1 MTENL
6 KKGILVKIEDTLETL
21 QLRLMLNRETIVNE
35 QTDSPSLKEALDLYR
50 KVTQQNQQAS
60 LVIKECEETIE
71 KLLLLKK
78 YNSDLSIDS
87 FIVLYNNYEG
97 LSKNQ
102 FQQKLTE
109 KLGKRQSSQ

>member
-6 KKGILVKIEDTLETL
+6 KKGILLKIEDTLETL

-35 QTDSPSLKEALDLYR
+35 EEDSSLQEALDLYR
-50 KVTQQNQQAS
+50 KVTQQNKQAN

-78 YNSDLSIDS
+78 YNPDLSIDS
-87 FIVLYNNYEG
+87 FVVLYNNYEG
-97 LSKNQ
+97 LSINQ
-102 FQQKLTE
+102 FQHKLMA